1 MLAMTYQSPMKR
13 LRSTDATVGI
23 GSAVLQALTI
33 SMKTIGMSLLDNRIH
48 FPHLIYGR
56 TTTVTGSAPN
66 TLPGSLLVL
75 TANKNTRV
83 AVVID
88 TSMHSNWPAADLTIF
103 DILLFIYT
111 AINKKLDRL
120 TAVGTRT
127 IN

>member
-1 MLAMTYQSPMKR
+1 MDEQRR
-13 LRSTDATVGI
+13 LRAQ
-23 GSAVLQALTI
+23 L
-33 SMKTIGMSLLDNRIH
+33 
-48 FPHLIYGR
+48 R
-56 TTTVTGSAPN
+56 TH
-66 TLPGSLLVL
+66 LPGSLLVL
-75 TANKNTRV
+75 TANKDTRV